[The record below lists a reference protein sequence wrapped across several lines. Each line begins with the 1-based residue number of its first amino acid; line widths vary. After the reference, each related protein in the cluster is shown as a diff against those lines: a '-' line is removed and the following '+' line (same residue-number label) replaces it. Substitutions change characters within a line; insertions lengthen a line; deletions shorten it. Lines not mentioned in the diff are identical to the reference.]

1 MRKTAIILAG
11 GRGQRVQAC
20 DKCLLPLGS
29 KPLILH
35 VVEKLETVADEL
47 IIAARDEQQ
56 GAAIKEW
63 VPNTIALVYDSVEGF
78 GPLAGFLA
86 GLARAAAPFAL
97 VIGCDM
103 PFVDPKVVEQLFAV
117 ALQWDYDAVV
127 PQWENGMLE
136 PLHAVYKC
144 EPTLAA
150 VRDAI
155 RRGDEKLANVLARLR
170 DVHFLPIAELKEI
183 APDLRTFRNINTYA
197 ELATC
202 AALLAQRRSD
212 H

>member
-11 GRGQRVQAC
+11 GRGQRVQTR
-20 DKCLLPLGS
+20 DKCLIPLGS

-35 VVEKLETVADEL
+35 VVEKLASVTDEL
-47 IIAARDEQQ
+47 IVAARDEQQ
-56 GAAIKEW
+56 GAAISQQLPERI
-63 VPNTIALVYDSVEGF
+63 TLVYDSVEGF
-78 GPLAGFLA
+78 GPIAGFLA
-86 GLARAAAPFAL
+86 GLAHAATPYAL

-103 PFVDPKVVEQLFAV
+103 PFVEPRVVALLFAV
-117 ALQWDYDAVV
+117 AAQRDCDAVV

-136 PLHAVYKC
+136 PLHAVYKR

-155 RRGDEKLANVLARLR
+155 HCGDEKLAHVLARLR
-170 DVHFLPIAELKEI
+170 HVHFLPIAELREI
-183 APDLRTFRNINTYA
+183 SPDLRTFQNINTYA

-202 AALLAQRRSD
+202 TALLTQGRSG